1 MDYKQNVFYR
11 TPQQNMS
18 KIPFYMAY
26 PMQTVYM
33 EELEYARD
41 LDKLKG
47 MYPKEVR
54 AIQEMVEDECDKME
68 YEGSLMFDEYPDRVM
83 VNRIVKRIYDASA
96 NVQPDI
102 QKFEIEQSDLG
113 QYEREQYEEGAYEEP
128 DMDHA
133 EMEAEEPAVEELAL
147 EEFPL
152 ESSLSEAIPLEGT
165 LVAQRG
171 PGGPGWGPGGPGRPP
186 GPPPGGPGW
195 GPGGPPPGPGW
206 GPGRPPGPPPGG
218 PGWGPGGPGRPP
230 GGPGGPGWGPGGPG
244 RPPGNNGLQNLIE
257 VLLFNEMYQRRC
269 RHKRCRRWW

>member
-1 MDYKQNVFYR
+1 MDYKQDVFYR
-11 TPQQNMS
+11 TPKQNMS

-41 LDKLKG
+41 LEKLKG

-54 AIQEMVEDECDKME
+54 SIQEMVEDECDKME

-96 NVQPDI
+96 SQQDI
-102 QKFEIEQSDLG
+102 QKYEVEQCDMG
-113 QYEREQYEEGAYEEP
+113 QYEREQYEEGAYEEMQMKL
-128 DMDHA
+128 DGA
-133 EMEAEEPAVEELAL
+133 ENGISQMPEEDSLPEELSM
-147 EEFPL
+147 EEMPMEEL
-152 ESSLSEAIPLEGT
+152 PLEGN
-165 LVAQRG
+165 LMAQRGPGGSGWGPGGPGWG

-186 GPPPGGPGW
+186 QPP
-195 GPGGPPPGPGW
+195 
-206 GPGRPPGPPPGG
+206 R
-218 PGWGPGGPGRPP
+218 
-230 GGPGGPGWGPGGPG
+230 
-244 RPPGNNGLQNLIE
+244 NNGLQNLIE

>member
-1 MDYKQNVFYR
+1 MEYKQDVFYR

-26 PMQTVYM
+26 PMQTIYM

-83 VNRIVKRIYDASA
+83 VNRIVKRIYDVSA
-96 NVQPDI
+96 GNQPDI
-102 QKFEIEQSDLG
+102 EKFEIKQCDMG

-128 DMDHA
+128 DMAGMDGIQ
-133 EMEAEEPAVEELAL
+133 MEAEEVPYEEL
-147 EEFPL
+147 PL
-152 ESSLSEAIPLEGT
+152 AGNLIS
-165 LVAQRG
+165 QRS
-171 PGGPGWGPGGPGRPP
+171 PGGPGWGPGGPG
-186 GPPPGGPGW
+186 
-195 GPGGPPPGPGW
+195 GPGW
-206 GPGRPPGPPPGG
+206 GPGRPPGG

-230 GGPGGPGWGPGGPG
+230 GG
-244 RPPGNNGLQNLIE
+244 PGNNGLQNLIE

>member
-1 MDYKQNVFYR
+1 MDFKQDVFYK

-41 LDKLKG
+41 LEKLKG

-54 AIQEMVEDECDKME
+54 SIQEMVEDECDKME
-68 YEGSLMFDEYPDRVM
+68 YEGSLMFDEYPDRLM

-96 NVQPDI
+96 GGAPDI
-102 QKFEIEQSDLG
+102 QKFEIEQCDMG
-113 QYEREQYEEGAYEEP
+113 QYEREQYEEGAYEE
-128 DMDHA
+128 MQMSIDHA
-133 EMEAEEPAVEELAL
+133 GMNTLPVPENEQAL
-147 EEFPL
+147 EGFPL
-152 ESSLSEAIPLEGT
+152 EEAPPEASMSEELLMEELPLEGK
-165 LVAQRG
+165 LMEQRGPGGPGWGPGGPGWGPGGPGGPGWGPGG

-186 GPPPGGPGW
+186 Q
-195 GPGGPPPGPGW
+195 
-206 GPGRPPGPPPGG
+206 
-218 PGWGPGGPGRPP
+218 
-230 GGPGGPGWGPGGPG
+230 
-244 RPPGNNGLQNLIE
+244 PPGNNGLQNLIE